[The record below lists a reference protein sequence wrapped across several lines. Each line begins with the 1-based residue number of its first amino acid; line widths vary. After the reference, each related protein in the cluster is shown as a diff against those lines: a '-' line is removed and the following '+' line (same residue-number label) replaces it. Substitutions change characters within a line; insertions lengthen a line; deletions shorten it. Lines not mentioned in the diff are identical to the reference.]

1 MKPAAELT
9 LELAVLR
16 KKRMPTAKVLPIRR
30 TELPGLGMASV
41 ASTGSRVDGFRNEVW
56 LCQAYDATGQ
66 GLLLYVKPRLAP
78 RALLVEALAAQV
90 GQCIGLPCPDPYIVT
105 VNLVFVGAPRG
116 KHLVAF
122 GSAQAGSRDLARPIH
137 DIDFMMTTLE
147 KLGLAPAACAFD
159 EWIANP
165 VRGPGDVMFDSE
177 AGAVFID
184 HEAAMDPLT
193 APDAAVTNWL
203 AARMFERI
211 APGKRPELLKA
222 IRARAAA
229 AHTAQLGQVPSVVQ
243 IAQDGVTIYQSLL
256 KFLYDRLDHLDRL
269 LSPRVLPEQAYLT
282 ESRNQDAADR
292 VADV

>member
-1 MKPAAELT
+1 
-9 LELAVLR
+9 
-16 KKRMPTAKVLPIRR
+16 MPTTKVVPIRP

-41 ASTGSRVDGFRNEVW
+41 ASTGSRVDGSRNEVW

-66 GLLLYVKPRLAP
+66 GLVLYVKPKLTP
-78 RALLVEALAAQV
+78 RALLVEALAAQL

-105 VNLVFVGAPRG
+105 VNPIFVGAPRG

-122 GSAQAGSRDLARPIH
+122 GSAQVGSRGLARPIH

-147 KLGLAPAACAFD
+147 KLGLVSAACAFD

-203 AARMFERI
+203 AARVLERI

-229 AHTAQLGQVPSVVQ
+229 AHRAQLGQVPSVVQ
-243 IAQDGVTIYQSLL
+243 IAQDGVVIYRSLL
-256 KFLYDRLDHLDRL
+256 KFLADRLDHLDRL
-269 LSPRVLPEQAYLT
+269 LSLRILPEQGYLT
-282 ESRNQDAADR
+282 ESPKQDATDR
-292 VADV
+292 ATDV